1 MSKHFSMGAINKATN
16 NYEYPKIAN
25 KINKYKCPFCEK
37 NVIFRNGKI
46 KQSHFAHYKSDN
58 PCSYYEK
65 PNETQIH
72 KDAKL
77 LMKTLLDNK
86 NKILFYRECYECL
99 LEENAIFEYKIT
111 DNDYNENTIAS
122 MEYRFNYNNSN
133 RSADVALVENKDIK
147 YIFEI
152 CYKNKT
158 KEENRHEPWFEI
170 NSEKLI
176 NNINSVKNID
186 TNNEIRIEC
195 IRDYKCDYCKEVI
208 EYKRKR
214 QIHFLEKLKIK
225 EKEQKQEKN
234 ELLNMSKEDE
244 RTIEREKK
252 NKLEKEK
259 ERIERELLQKKFK
272 EERDIERKKIEQERE
287 IERIKQNKII
297 ERENENMRIF
307 LEKDKRCGICNINY
321 CKCDKPNFVKNEY
334 NKTICNSCKKYKCM
348 CVRITDFF
356 KK

>member
-1 MSKHFSMGAINKATN
+1 MSNHFSMGAINKTTN
-16 NYEYPKIAN
+16 KYEYPKIAN

-37 NVIFRNGKI
+37 DVIFRNGKI
-46 KQSHFAHYKSDN
+46 KQPHFAHYKSDN

-65 PNETQIH
+65 PNETQVH

-99 LEENAIFEYKIT
+99 LEENTIFEYKIT

-158 KEENRHEPWFEI
+158 KEENRPEPWFEI

-176 NNINSVKNID
+176 NNINSVNNID

-208 EYKRKR
+208 E
-214 QIHFLEKLKIK
+214 
-225 EKEQKQEKN
+225 N
-234 ELLNMSKEDE
+234 EEN
-244 RTIEREKK
+244 
-252 NKLEKEK
+252 
-259 ERIERELLQKKFK
+259 ERIERELLRKKFE
-272 EERDIERKKIEQERE
+272 EEREIERKTVEEKREIERKTVEEKRE
-287 IERIKQNKII
+287 IERIKQNEIM
-297 ERENENMRIF
+297 EREKENMRKF

-321 CKCDKPNFVKNEY
+321 CKCDKPNFIKNEY

-356 KK
+356 KTNKVGI